1 MTLFSGPY
9 ALLARFAALAIAI
22 GGIYLFGYIKGHHS
36 AELDFAK
43 FKAEV
48 ATLGEAQERR
58 TAEIIKANNA
68 RKEKSDA
75 IYRSRIAGLTSDLGK
90 LRNSASASSLP
101 TPAPDSRCP
110 PEWAC
115 FDRQELDAAIRD
127 FTRETAELVGT
138 GEEVRLRLTTAI
150 EWAR

>member
-9 ALLARFAALAIAI
+9 ALLARLAALAIAI
-22 GGIYLFGYIKGHHS
+22 GAIYITGWVRGHHS
-36 AELDFAK
+36 AELDFAAYK
-43 FKAEV
+43 TKVE
-48 ATLGEAQERR
+48 TLGEEQAKHN
-58 TAEIIKANNA
+58 AEVIQANNA

-75 IYRSRIAGLTSDLGK
+75 IYRTRIAGLTADLGK

-101 TPAPDSRCP
+101 APAPDSRCP

-150 EWAR
+150 EWAK